1 MNSIRQNFNAIAE
14 RLSVLSW
21 PAKMLI
27 VALLVIAA
35 LSMFVVAGWS
45 GMIKYVEL
53 LPGMSVEH
61 QQRAKDML
69 DKLNIPAKSEN
80 GKLYVTAEQQYGV
93 LAMLQENG
101 GLPGDTKLLFGNM
114 ISSQHWMNTKSQND
128 EIRNQAL
135 QNELGMVISKMKG
148 IKSGSV
154 YIEAPDITG
163 LGAAT
168 RRPTAAVAVMMA
180 SGSLNQATANAIAAF
195 VSSAKAGLKVTDVKV
210 IDQSNNRQFSV
221 KSADELD
228 SSDYLESVAKIE
240 DRVRSKLQEALGYV
254 PGVIVSVTAQVDN
267 TRRQYTENKIF
278 EEGKGSVSAAIRSA
292 KTSKKETNPGG
303 SGETGAR
310 PNVGTSLA
318 EGQGGGS
325 RTEDTTSTTETRFVP
340 GNRVETVVDGR
351 GNATKLTAMV
361 SLPREYL
368 ILLVQ
373 QGKAANGGGAGG
385 AGAGGAAPAG
395 QAAPADVT
403 QAEID
408 AKFKEEKTR
417 LEADLTPQIT
427 TAIAGTSADTPD
439 TTRLVTV
446 SMIPVPSVGTMS
458 FAGATGVGVLNAGGG
473 GGAAASGG
481 GGMMSLV
488 SADLIK
494 NVVLGGFAIASV
506 GMMFMLVKKSSRPLE
521 LPTAEQIVGIPPA
534 LEAEMD
540 IVGEADESMMAMEG
554 VELMD
559 DQVKIKKML
568 EQVQDMVKKNP
579 SDAAALMNQWLAT
592 DQ

>member
-1 MNSIRQNFNAIAE
+1 MNSIRQNFNVIAE

-21 PAKMLI
+21 PAKMLL
-27 VALLVIAA
+27 VALLVIAG

-45 GMIKYVEL
+45 GRIKYIEL
-53 LPGMSVEH
+53 LPGMSVDH
-61 QQRAKDML
+61 QKRAGDLM
-69 DKLNIPAKSEN
+69 DKLSIPSKTEN
-80 GKLYVTAEQQYGV
+80 GKLYVTADQQYGV

-135 QNELGMVISKMKG
+135 QNELGMVISKMRG

-180 SGSLNQATANAIAAF
+180 SGSLTQATANAIAAF

-221 KSADELD
+221 KSVDELD

-254 PGVIVSVTAQVDN
+254 PGVIVSVTAQIDN

-278 EEGKGSVSAAIRSA
+278 EEGKGSVSAVTRSD
-292 KTSKKETNPGG
+292 KTSKKETAA
-303 SGETGAR
+303 SGAGEAGTR

-318 EGQGGGS
+318 DGQGGGS
-325 RTEDTTSTTETRFVP
+325 RTEDTTNRLESRFVP
-340 GNRVETVVDGR
+340 GSRVETVIDGR

-368 ILLVQ
+368 ILLVR
-373 QGKAANGGGAGG
+373 QGKAASAGGAGG
-385 AGAGGAAPAG
+385 GAPASGASAAPVD
-395 QAAPADVT
+395 DVT

-417 LEADLTPQIT
+417 LETDLTPQIT

-458 FAGATGVGVLNAGGG
+458 FAGVSSVGVLGASGGG
-473 GGAAASGG
+473 GGAAGG
-481 GGMMSLV
+481 GVMSLV
-488 SADLIK
+488 NADLVK

-534 LEAEMD
+534 LEAETD

-559 DQVKIKKML
+559 DQVKTKKML
-568 EQVQDMVKKNP
+568 EQVQDMVQKNP
-579 SDAAALMNQWLAT
+579 SDAAALMNLWLTA